1 MPRDLRTYLAEYE
14 RAHPD
19 SVLRVRDEIAAAQE
33 VTAFVTALEREQ
45 KYPIV
50 VFEKVR
56 TADGRPSAFPLVTNL
71 FASHSRCAE
80 LIGSTSRTVAKEY
93 FQRTRQ
99 APIAPVVV
107 DRGEA
112 PVKQVVRQGSEV
124 DLHAFPAPV
133 HNFMDPG
140 PYFSAGFLT
149 TYDPDSGIDNC
160 ALQRG
165 WMMEPNLVRIWMY
178 RETHNALNFAKYER
192 AGREM
197 PCVYWVGHHPL
208 ACLAAQARLGY
219 PESHYDAMGGLLQ
232 EPLRLVPSESLGADF
247 LVPADAE
254 VVVEGYM
261 QPGKRVPEGPFGE
274 YPGYTGPQV
283 PGTEMRVT
291 AITHRR
297 DAHWHTIQAGYS
309 DHQVMGSLAIEAAVY
324 EDVKRRVPS
333 LENVHLP
340 LSATC
345 RFHAY
350 LQLRNPRAGDAREA
364 IMRALTVD
372 YRIKHVFVV
381 DDDIDI
387 WSDREVLFALATRT
401 MWDRDVMIFP
411 ELRGY
416 DIDPTVTGLYACKGG
431 IDCTKPAGEPFSE
444 RNRPSTEVLERFRLD
459 AFLAPDQLA
468 RIPTEQQ

>member
-1 MPRDLRTYLAEYE
+1 MPKDLRTYLTEYE
-14 RAHPD
+14 RAHPNQ
-19 SVLRVRDEIAAAQE
+19 VVRVRERISSAQE
-33 VTAFVTALEREQ
+33 ITALVTAVERQ
-45 KYPIV
+45 QRYPIFI
-50 VFEKVR
+50 FENVL
-56 TADGRPSAFPLVTNL
+56 TADGRLSAFPLVTNL

-80 LIGSTSRTVAKEY
+80 LLGCSSRTVAREY
-93 FQRTRQ
+93 YQRTRQ
-99 APIAPVVV
+99 QPIPPLVV
-107 DRGEA
+107 RREEA
-112 PVKQVVRQGSEV
+112 PVKEVVCRGEAI

-165 WMMEPNLVRIWMY
+165 WMKERDRVRIWMY
-178 RETHNALNFAKYER
+178 RETHNALNFDKYER

-197 PCVYWVGHHPL
+197 PCAYWVGHHPL
-208 ACLAAQARLGY
+208 ACLAAQVRLGY
-219 PESHYDAMGGLLQ
+219 PESHFAAMGGLLQ
-232 EPLRLVPSESLGADF
+232 EPLRLVPSETLGDEF

-261 QPGKRVPEGPFGE
+261 QPGVRVPEGPFGE

-297 DAHWHTIQAGYS
+297 DAIWHTIMAGYS
-309 DHQVMGSLAIEAAVY
+309 DHQVMGSLAIEAALY
-324 EDVKRRVPS
+324 EDVKKRVPS

-340 LSATC
+340 LSGAC

-350 LQLRNPRAGDAREA
+350 LQLRNPRPGDAREA
-364 IMRALTVD
+364 ILRALTVD

-387 WSDREVLFALATRT
+387 WNDREVLFALATRT
-401 MWDRDVMIFP
+401 MWDRDVVIVP
-411 ELRGY
+411 ALRGY
-416 DIDPTVTGLYACKGG
+416 DIDPMVTGPYACKGG
-431 IDCTKPAGEPFSE
+431 IDCTKPVGEPFSE
-444 RNRPSTEVLERFRLD
+444 RNRPAAEVLERFRLE
-459 AFLAPDQLA
+459 AYLSAEELA
-468 RIPTEQQ
+468 RIPPEQQ

>member
-1 MPRDLRTYLAEYE
+1 MPRDLRTYLAEHE
-14 RAHPD
+14 RDHPE
-19 SVLRVRDEIAAAQE
+19 SVLRVREEIAAAQE
-33 VTAFVTALEREQ
+33 VTALVTALEREQ

-50 VFEKVR
+50 VLENVR
-56 TADGRPSAFPLVTNL
+56 TPDGRLSAFPLVTNL
-71 FASHSRCAE
+71 FASHERCAA
-80 LIGSTSRTVAKEY
+80 LIGSTSRTVAREY

-99 APIAPVVV
+99 APIAPLVVKSN
-107 DRGEA
+107 EA
-112 PVKQVVRQGSEV
+112 PVKEVVRDGAAV
-124 DLHAFPAPV
+124 DLHAFPAPI

-149 TYDPDSGIDNC
+149 TYDPESGIDNC

-165 WMMEPNLVRIWMY
+165 WMKDRDRVRIWMY
-178 RETHNALNFAKYER
+178 RETHNALNFGKYEH

-197 PCVYWVGHHPL
+197 PCAYWVGHHPL

-219 PESHYDAMGGLLQ
+219 PESHYHAMGGLLE
-232 EPLRLVPSESLGADF
+232 EPLRLVPSETLGADF

-254 VVVEGYM
+254 VVVEGFM
-261 QPGKRVPEGPFGE
+261 QPGVRVPEGPFGE

-283 PGTEMRVT
+283 PGTEMRIT
-291 AITHRR
+291 AITHRA

-309 DHQVMGSLAIEAAVY
+309 DHQVMGSLAIEAALY

-333 LENVHLP
+333 LENVHMP
-340 LSATC
+340 LSGTC

-381 DDDIDI
+381 DEDIDI
-387 WSDREVLFALATRT
+387 WSDRDVLFAVATRT
-401 MWDRDVMIFP
+401 MWDRDAMIFP
-411 ELRGY
+411 DLRGY

-431 IDCTKPAGEPFSE
+431 IDATKPAGEPFSE
-444 RNRPSTEVLERFRLD
+444 RNRPSTEVVERFRLD
-459 AFLAPDQLA
+459 AFLSPDRLA
-468 RIPTEQQ
+468 RIPSEQQ